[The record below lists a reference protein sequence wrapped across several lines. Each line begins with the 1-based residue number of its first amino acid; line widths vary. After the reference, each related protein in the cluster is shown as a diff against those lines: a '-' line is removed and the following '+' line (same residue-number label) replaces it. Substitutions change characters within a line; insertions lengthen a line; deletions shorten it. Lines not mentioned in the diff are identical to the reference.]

1 MPIKLPKPQI
11 GQAWRRPPREPGRK
25 FSQILTDIAEDEGT
39 ERVSLAD
46 LVAAMGDRA
55 FGALLFVFALPNIL
69 PAPPGSS
76 AILGIPL
83 MFLSG
88 QLMLGKQPWLPKFIA
103 NRSILRAD
111 FAAIVMRAAPW
122 LAKAEKLLRPRLG
135 GLVQPPAEYLIG
147 GICLLM
153 ALALA
158 LPIPFANS
166 VPALTICLF
175 ALGVLEKDGAWVI
188 AGTVM
193 ALVSSVLAVGLAYT
207 LIKTAILV
215 INNAFF

>member
-1 MPIKLPKPQI
+1 MQIKIPKPQI
-11 GQAWRRPPREPGRK
+11 VQAWRRTAREPGRK
-25 FSQILTDIAEDEGT
+25 FSQILTDIAEDDSSD
-39 ERVSLAD
+39 RVSLAD
-46 LVAAMGDRA
+46 LVSAMGDRA

-69 PAPPGSS
+69 PSPPGTS

-88 QLMLGKQPWLPKFIA
+88 QLMLGRQPWLPQFIA

-111 FAAIVMRAAPW
+111 FASIVARATPW
-122 LAKAEKLLRPRLG
+122 LAKAEKLLRPRLS
-135 GLVQPPAEYLIG
+135 GLVQKPAEFVIG
-147 GICLLM
+147 AACLLM
-153 ALALA
+153 ALTLA

-175 ALGVLEKDGAWVI
+175 ALGVLERDGAWVI
-188 AGTVM
+188 AGSVM
-193 ALVSSVLAVGLAYT
+193 ALVSGVLAAVLGYT
-207 LIKTAILV
+207 LIRTVILV